1 MKKTFCEKKGL
12 LKQIEEVVKRKKNVV
27 FFTTRS
33 NNVNKRVL
41 VERLNETFYQSLKI
55 FIKSL

>member
-33 NNVNKRVL
+33 NNVNKRLL
-41 VERLNETFYQSLKI
+41 VERRE
-55 FIKSL
+55 